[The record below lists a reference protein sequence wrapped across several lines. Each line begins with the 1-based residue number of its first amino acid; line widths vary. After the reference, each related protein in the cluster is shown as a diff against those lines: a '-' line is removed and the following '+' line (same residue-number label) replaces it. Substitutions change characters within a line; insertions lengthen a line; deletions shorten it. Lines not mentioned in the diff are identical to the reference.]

1 MTSCTLADAFDPCL
15 TTANKQANN
24 KLARLKA
31 TALPVLQL

>member
-15 TTANKQANN
+15 TTANN